1 MTSLLPKHRAL
12 LILLPLVLSA
22 CVTTQDFSHIPKAQA
37 TQTAF
42 QKYLTE
48 KDHKAFAVAE
58 NGVSA
63 YAESQNKPEN
73 AVFQALLNCEKAA
86 NARCTLAAIDNNSTL
101 AQIRSQQDEHRK
113 LISDMK
119 LKHPD
124 QLMPMVKW
132 FKPETDTVRPESQ
145 SLHYATPV
153 SIKGVK
159 TINTP
164 ELVKRMKEGNI
175 AVLDTLG
182 VSRMN
187 ATLPGAYVVS
197 GAAFASGNADKDKA
211 FEERLEKVISRY
223 FPDKFQPIA
232 ALCLSAECWLS
243 VNTLIHL
250 RNIGYTNLYWYR
262 NGVMDWAYQ
271 ELPFT
276 KTNQIIVVD

>member
-1 MTSLLPKHRAL
+1 
-12 LILLPLVLSA
+12 
-22 CVTTQDFSHIPKAQA
+22 
-37 TQTAF
+37 
-42 QKYLTE
+42 
-48 KDHKAFAVAE
+48 
-58 NGVSA
+58 NGVTA
-63 YAESQNKPEN
+63 YAESQDKPEN

-86 NARCTLAAIDNNSTL
+86 NARCTLAAIDNISTL
-101 AQIRSQQDEHRK
+101 PQIKSQQDEHRK

-124 QLMPMVKW
+124 QLMPMTKW

-159 TINTP
+159 TIGTP

-211 FEERLEKVISRY
+211 FEERLEKVITRY
-223 FPDKFQPIA
+223 FPDKSQPIA

-262 NGVMDWAYQ
+262 NGILDWAYQ

-276 KTNQIIVVD
+276 KTNQVIVVD